1 MKEYTF
7 YMINFNGKE
16 KRFASKKE
24 VDNFIKKFQIMEF
37 EIFQMIGINKSGKFE
52 KM

>member
-7 YMINFNGKE
+7 YKINVNGKE

-24 VDNFIKKFQIMEF
+24 VDKFIKKFQIMDF
-37 EIFQMIGINKSGKFE
+37 EIFEMIGMNRSGKFE